1 MFTFL
6 ETSAIIGKQLFDN
19 SNDSKGVFAMKLTIR
34 LQKIG
39 ELTFT
44 GRVTDPGEISIY
56 GERAYRRLE
65 KTTVFPVLSACLC
78 YSKPS
83 WYFHAK
89 LDIPEIMHGAW
100 DDDFCEKLCPKSNQ
114 ILNAFL

>member
-1 MFTFL
+1 
-6 ETSAIIGKQLFDN
+6 
-19 SNDSKGVFAMKLTIR
+19 MKLTIR
-34 LQKIG
+34 LRNIG
-39 ELTFT
+39 EITFA
-44 GRVTDPGEISIY
+44 GRIITHGEISVS
-56 GERAYRRLE
+56 GARAYRRLE

-78 YSKPS
+78 YSGAS

-100 DDDFCEKLCPKSNQ
+100 DDVFCEKLCPKSNQ